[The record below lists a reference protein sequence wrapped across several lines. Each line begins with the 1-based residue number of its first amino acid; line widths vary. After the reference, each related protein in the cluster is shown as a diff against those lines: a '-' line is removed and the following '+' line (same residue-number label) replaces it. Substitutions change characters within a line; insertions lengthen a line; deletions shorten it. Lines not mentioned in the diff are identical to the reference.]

1 MSETTLSASEIQLP
15 PTQAELP
22 YDDGVPIESAR
33 HKAQMDLLI
42 DALIPWLE
50 QRDDGYVGGNMF
62 VYYSLAQVRN
72 KDFKG
77 SDFFAVLGVP
87 KGERKSWV
95 VWEEGKAPDVV
106 IELLSESTAAAD
118 IAFPTHMR
126 YIRAVLPLE
135 GERVGAGVLVPH
147 HNGNRYKNE
156 KKLIYQNQMRVPE
169 YFWYDPFNPTFNPDD
184 LAGFSIQQRV
194 YQPLLPND
202 RNQLMSESLGLTL
215 QRWQGNYKGI
225 DATWLRWGT
234 LQGELLPTPEE
245 KQCQRAEQERQ
256 RADRAESQLLQT
268 TRNLLEA
275 GMTGEQ
281 VANLTGLQASQIEQL
296 LPNSES

>member
-1 MSETTLSASEIQLP
+1 MSETTISAPDIALP

-22 YDDGVPIESAR
+22 YDDGVPMESAR

-77 SDFFAVLGVP
+77 PDFFAVLGVP

-106 IELLSESTAAAD
+106 IELLSESTAAVD
-118 IAFPTHMR
+118 
-126 YIRAVLPLE
+126 
-135 GERVGAGVLVPH
+135 
-147 HNGNRYKNE
+147 KNE

-169 YFWYDPFNPTFNPDD
+169 YFWYDPFNPNDW
-184 LAGFSIQQRV
+184 AGFSIQQRV
-194 YQPLLPND
+194 YQPLVPNE
-202 RNQLMSESLGLTL
+202 RNQLISESLGLAL
-215 QRWQGNYKGI
+215 QQWRGNYKGI

-234 LQGELLPTPEE
+234 LEGQLLPTPEE
-245 KQCQRAEQERQ
+245 KERQ

-268 TRNLLEA
+268 ARNLIEA
-275 GMTGEQ
+275 GMTVEQ
-281 VANLTGLQASQIEQL
+281 VANLTGLQASEIEKL
-296 LPNSES
+296 